1 MPGRARWAGVQSSAG
16 ALPPP
21 RRYNTSMLTDYISAA
36 LQRARYKVV
45 DHGAFCATVPG
56 LRGVIATA
64 GSVEACRSELASV
77 IEAWVL
83 VRVARGLRVPSV
95 GGRTVHVKR
104 AS

>member
-1 MPGRARWAGVQSSAG
+1 
-16 ALPPP
+16 
-21 RRYNTSMLTDYISAA
+21 MLTDYISAA
-36 LQRARYKVV
+36 LQRAKYEVV
-45 DHGAFCATVPG
+45 DRGAFCATVPG
-56 LRGVIATA
+56 LPGVIATA

-95 GGRTVHVKR
+95 GGRTVQVKR